1 MNIFRKLLLMFFGRA
16 GGSGKSSVSD
26 GKTIT
31 FSIGGGGLSTKA
43 TATPSK
49 CILKQNKELRKYPWS
64 IK

>member
-1 MNIFRKLLLMFFGRA
+1 MFFGRA